1 MKPLYFLAFIPILGF
16 LIGVPLTNRIEP
28 FVLGLPFSMFWIVL
42 WVVLSSLTLWIMYRF
57 DEHNEEE
64 TE

>member
-1 MKPLYFLAFIPILGF
+1 LKPLYFLAFIPILGF